1 LQDNDIWIGWISDG
15 LRKHRNIAMNWTVET
30 LDDRVDREL
39 AALPS
44 DMRSRFKRIGDL
56 MAVDGPQSVREP
68 YVKHLE
74 GKLWEM
80 RMTGRDGISRAIYV
94 TASGRRVVVLRVFVK
109 KSEKTPAGELR
120 IARDRL
126 REVK

>member
-1 LQDNDIWIGWISDG
+1 
-15 LRKHRNIAMNWTVET
+15 
-30 LDDRVDREL
+30 
-39 AALPS
+39 
-44 DMRSRFKRIGDL
+44 
-56 MAVDGPQSVREP
+56 MAFNGPQSVREP

-94 TASGRRVVVLRVFVK
+94 TAFERRVVVLRVFIK
-109 KSEKTPAGELR
+109 KSEKTPASELQ

-126 REVK
+126 REVR